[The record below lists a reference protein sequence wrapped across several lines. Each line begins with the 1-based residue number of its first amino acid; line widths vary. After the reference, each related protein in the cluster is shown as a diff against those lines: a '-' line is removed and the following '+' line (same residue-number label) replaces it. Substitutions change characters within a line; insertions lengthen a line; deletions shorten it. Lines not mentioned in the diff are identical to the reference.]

1 MSEFLLGKKTAAI
14 KRRDASILYPIARP
28 EPEADMHGY
37 DLWRAYEF
45 FWLEQSGKPCTA
57 VLELIYPR
65 QSRFIV
71 ESKSLKLYLN
81 GFAFEGFSSADE
93 VAHTIE
99 KDLCNILES
108 PWIYVRLYSGRNLS
122 AVIPSDPGGIC
133 IDNLIINLDQYYP
146 APDILKTAD
155 DIVTERLYSELL
167 HTNCPVTS
175 QPDMATVIIEY
186 HGKKILHD
194 SLLKYI
200 CSFRDFEDFTESCC
214 EKIFLEILY
223 RCQPEKLLVQC
234 LYTRRGGIDINPIR
248 ATFDIKPPDAPGLR
262 HYRQ

>member
-1 MSEFLLGKKTAAI
+1 MSDFILGKKVAAI

-28 EPEADMHGY
+28 VPKVDMFGY

-45 FWLEQSGKPCTA
+45 LWLEPSGKPSAA
-57 VLELIYPR
+57 VLEIIYPR

-93 VAHTIE
+93 VSEII
-99 KDLCNILES
+99 KRDLNEILKS
-108 PWIYVRLYSGRNLS
+108 TWVDVRVYSGRNAS
-122 AVIPSDPGGIC
+122 AIVPSDPGGFC
-133 IDNLIINLDQYYP
+133 IDSLIINLNEYYP
-146 APDILKTAD
+146 DPEILKTAD
-155 DIVTERLYSELL
+155 EIVTERLYSELL

-214 EKIFLEILY
+214 EKIFSDILD

-248 ATFDIKPPDAPGLR
+248 ATFELKPPDEPGLR